1 MGEKTKNFFRNNI
14 GYMAVAIIV
23 AIYIAT
29 SVITM
34 GRTGKTIGEIISDGA
49 VVLFL
54 GLFINRIFDLQ
65 GMMNG
70 ERQERV
76 QSTIMLHGEVVTRIS
91 PHIDKLDRWCEEQ
104 NSEALRMQ
112 RTKILAGEGM
122 KYSDYFDENGGAKSF
137 VINEEKL
144 KNKHLRGDELRR
156 IKCYRKALRLRLT
169 PITAGS
175 LTSEGGKKQDPFFF
189 GRTKSQYER
198 QAAIK
203 DIISKIAVACLFGYY
218 GAELVQDFSWASLVW
233 KVLQVGIFL
242 IMGVIKMYQ
251 SYMFVTDEYRGRIVK
266 KIDNLQKFENYIN
279 ALPKE
284 EAKTMEVN
292 AE

>member
-1 MGEKTKNFFRNNI
+1 MGEKTKEFFRNNI
-14 GYMAVAIIV
+14 GYMIVAVVA

-49 VVLFL
+49 IVLFL
-54 GLFINRIFDLQ
+54 GVFINRIFDLQ
-65 GMMNG
+65 GMING

-76 QSTIMLHGEVVTRIS
+76 QNTVMLHGEIVTRTS
-91 PHIDKLDRWCEEQ
+91 PHIDKLDKWCEKQ
-104 NSEALRMQ
+104 NDEALKVQ
-112 RTKILAGEGM
+112 RTRILAGEGM
-122 KYSDYFDENGGAKSF
+122 KYSDYFDESGVAKNF
-137 VINEEKL
+137 IIDEAKL
-144 KNKHLRGDELRR
+144 KNKLSRGDELRR
-156 IKCYRKALRLRLT
+156 IKCYRKALRLKLT

-175 LTSEGGKKQDPFFF
+175 LTSEGGRKQDPFFF

-198 QAAIK
+198 QVAVK
-203 DIISKIAVACLFGYY
+203 DLISKIAVACLFGYY

>member
-1 MGEKTKNFFRNNI
+1 MGEKTKEFFRNNI
-14 GYMAVAIIV
+14 GYMIVAVVA

-49 VVLFL
+49 IVLFL
-54 GLFINRIFDLQ
+54 GVFINRIFDLQ
-65 GMMNG
+65 GMING

-76 QSTIMLHGEVVTRIS
+76 QNTVMLHGEIVTRIS
-91 PHIDKLDRWCEEQ
+91 PHIDKLDKWCEKQ
-104 NSEALRMQ
+104 NDEALKVQ
-112 RTKILAGEGM
+112 RTRILAGEGM
-122 KYSDYFDENGGAKSF
+122 KYSDYFDESGVAKNF
-137 VINEEKL
+137 IIDEAKL
-144 KNKHLRGDELRR
+144 KNKLSRCDELRR
-156 IKCYRKALRLRLT
+156 IKCYRKALRLKLT

-175 LTSEGGKKQDPFFF
+175 LTSEGGRKQDPFFF

-198 QAAIK
+198 QVAVK
-203 DIISKIAVACLFGYY
+203 DLISKIAVACLFGYY

-242 IMGVIKMYQ
+242 TMGVIKMYQ

>member
-1 MGEKTKNFFRNNI
+1 MGEKTKEFFRNNI
-14 GYMAVAIIV
+14 GYMIVAVVA

-49 VVLFL
+49 IVLFL
-54 GLFINRIFDLQ
+54 GVFINRIFDLQ
-65 GMMNG
+65 GMING

-76 QSTIMLHGEVVTRIS
+76 QNTVMLHGEIVTRIS
-91 PHIDKLDRWCEEQ
+91 PHIDKLDKWCEKQ
-104 NSEALRMQ
+104 NDEALKVQ
-112 RTKILAGEGM
+112 RTRILAGEGM
-122 KYSDYFDENGGAKSF
+122 KYSDYFDESGVAKNF
-137 VINEEKL
+137 IIDEAKL
-144 KNKHLRGDELRR
+144 KNKLSRGDELRR
-156 IKCYRKALRLRLT
+156 IKCYRKALRLKLT

-175 LTSEGGKKQDPFFF
+175 LTSEGGRKQDPFFF

-198 QAAIK
+198 QVAVK
-203 DIISKIAVACLFGYY
+203 DLISKIAVACLFGYY

>member
-1 MGEKTKNFFRNNI
+1 MGEKTKEFFRNNI
-14 GYMAVAIIV
+14 GYMIVAVVA

-49 VVLFL
+49 IVLFL
-54 GLFINRIFDLQ
+54 GVFINRIFDLQ
-65 GMMNG
+65 GMING

-76 QSTIMLHGEVVTRIS
+76 QNTVMLHGEIVTRIS
-91 PHIDKLDRWCEEQ
+91 PHIDKLDKWCEKQ
-104 NSEALRMQ
+104 NDEALKVQ
-112 RTKILAGEGM
+112 RTRILAGEGM
-122 KYSDYFDENGGAKSF
+122 KYSDYFDESGVAKNF
-137 VINEEKL
+137 IIDEAKL
-144 KNKHLRGDELRR
+144 KNKLSRCDELRR
-156 IKCYRKALRLRLT
+156 IKCYRKALRLKLT

-175 LTSEGGKKQDPFFF
+175 LTSEGGRKQDPFFF

-198 QAAIK
+198 QVAVK
-203 DIISKIAVACLFGYY
+203 DLISKIAVACLFGYY